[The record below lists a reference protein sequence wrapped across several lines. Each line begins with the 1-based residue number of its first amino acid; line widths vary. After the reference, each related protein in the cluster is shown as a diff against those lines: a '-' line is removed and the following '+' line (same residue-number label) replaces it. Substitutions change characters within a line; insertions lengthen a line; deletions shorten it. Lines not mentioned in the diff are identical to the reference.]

1 MTLPLGHGREFMRL
15 VSSQLAPSVPHVPP
29 TDSLTETVAAILAL
43 KLYETARRAAIAG
56 LRRKRFAIVAT
67 SPYLNLPLRSL
78 EQARLERHGL

>member
-1 MTLPLGHGREFMRL
+1 MTLPLAHEKSYMHL
-15 VSSQLAPSVPHVPP
+15 VSSQLAIPP
-29 TDSLTETVAAILAL
+29 TQSI
-43 KLYETARRAAIAG
+43 YESAKRSTIAG